1 MKNQNN
7 VLLEKASE
15 KLETLLELKNFA
27 VKVKD
32 YELGAKCREI
42 ELEKFPITQE
52 QTEAKDEADKLNL
65 LFRMVELNIDEKFC
79 YRIARAFELY
89 KKKKGKFDIKDA
101 SKIIVD
107 SERLFQRK

>member
-1 MKNQNN
+1 MDNQTQL
-7 VLLEKASE
+7 LLENASK

-27 VKVKD
+27 VKVGN

-52 QTEAKDEADKLNL
+52 ETDAQEEAEKLNL
-65 LFRMVELNIDEKFC
+65 VFRMVELGIDNPTC
-79 YRIARAFELY
+79 YRIAKTLELY
-89 KKKKGKFDIKDA
+89 RKKKGRFDIKDA

-107 SERLFQRK
+107 SQRLFSRK